1 MKQIIYSILQYRHSL
16 LREEKFN
23 IGITFYFPEID
34 NKIIFYPA
42 PRIEILKGI
51 YPNLDYKTL
60 KLHINY
66 ITSNINNNKIYPHLN
81 LPIDLNLKLFLKQFV
96 LLEDST
102 VLQFSD
108 PVIISNLDSTD
119 PEEIMRN
126 YTNILLSFN
135 NSIGVNNLQDSLT
148 LNG

>member
-1 MKQIIYSILQYRHSL
+1 M
-16 LREEKFN
+16 
-23 IGITFYFPEID
+23 
-34 NKIIFYPA
+34 
-42 PRIEILKGI
+42 ILKGI

-66 ITSNINNNKIYPHLN
+66 ITSNINNNKIHPHLN
-81 LPIDLNLKLFLKQFV
+81 LPIDLNFKLFLKQFV

-135 NSIGVNNLQDSLT
+135 NSI
-148 LNG
+148 

>member
-34 NKIIFYPA
+34 NKIIFYTSPK
-42 PRIEILKGI
+42 IEILKGI
-51 YPNLDYKTL
+51 YPNIDYKTL
-60 KLHINY
+60 ILHINY
-66 ITSNINNNKIYPHLN
+66 ITSNINNNKIHPHLD
-81 LPIDLNLKLFLKQFV
+81 LAIDLSFKLFLKQFV

-108 PVIISNLDSTD
+108 PVIISNPNSTK
-119 PEEIMRN
+119 PEEILKN
-126 YTNILLSFN
+126 YINILLSFN
-135 NSIGVNNLQDSLT
+135 DSVGVNQLQSILT
-148 LNG
+148 LNN